1 MHDNASLSVE
11 DAIARHGNQ
20 GASARDAFNR
30 LSFSDRKSL
39 LTFLS
44 SL

>member
-1 MHDNASLSVE
+1 MHDNASLSIE
-11 DAIARHGNQ
+11 AAIARHANQ
-20 GASARDAFNR
+20 GAAARDRFNR
-30 LSFSDRKSL
+30 LRSSEKSQL